1 MIFDLP
7 NSEYF
12 FLFLVISLG
21 LLLGRLEISSISLDF
36 SAVIFIALILGHFGV
51 ELPKIIQD
59 IGLLLFI
66 FTIGIQA
73 GPGFSQSFRRNG
85 LKYILLTLV
94 IISVGFMLSLASIL
108 FLHTEMPLTTGIF
121 NGALT
126 STPGL
131 AAAIEATH
139 SPNAAIGYGI
149 AYPVGVV
156 GVVLFITLV
165 PRFFR
170 INIKK
175 AEIDY
180 ESSLKSTLPNIVTK
194 HFLVENLEITKTIFA
209 ELKHHRPSSHCIAVN
224 IHRKNKTIIPQKDI
238 FLEIGD
244 ILTVIGRDD
253 EMIEVQNFI
262 GKEINLP
269 KKEAVTQDVQWFLIT
284 NKTIVNRTIS
294 SLQLFE
300 NFNASIAVLK
310 RSGIDISP
318 DANTALRFG
327 DRLLIAADKSAI
339 SNIAHLIGNDDKR
352 LSETDFLPITLGII
366 LGVLLGSLTLNFFNI
381 FNFSLGITGGV
392 LLVALVLSA
401 IGKTGP
407 IIWTMSSNA
416 NLLIRELGLLMF
428 LSTVG
433 CNAGSHLMQTIHEQ
447 GFTLFIIGAVI
458 TIVPLFIG
466 WWFGFKVLK
475 LNPLALLGLI
485 TGGMTSTPGLGAASK
500 HSETNIPQIA
510 YATVY
515 PFALVL
521 MIIFS
526 KLLGLF

>member
-1 MIFDLP
+1 MIFELP

-12 FLFLVISLG
+12 FLFLIISLG
-21 LLLGRLEISSISLDF
+21 LLLGRLKLFTISLDF
-36 SAVIFIALILGHFGV
+36 SAVIFIALILGHYGV

-85 LKYILLTLV
+85 LKYIILTLLIV
-94 IISVGFMLSLASIL
+94 SVGFLLSLISIL
-108 FLHTEMPLTTGIF
+108 FLKSNTALITGIF

-149 AYPVGVV
+149 AYPMGVI
-156 GVVLFITLV
+156 GVVLFITLIPKV
-165 PRFFR
+165 LK
-170 INIKK
+170 ISIKN

-180 ESSLKSTLPNIVTK
+180 DKNVRSSLPNISTK
-194 HFLVENLEITKTIFA
+194 HFVVENIEVTKTLFA

-224 IHRKNKTIIPQKDI
+224 IHRKDKTIIPQKNSI
-238 FLEIGD
+238 LELGD
-244 ILTVIGRDD
+244 IVTVIGSDD
-253 EMIEVQNFI
+253 EMVEVEKFI
-262 GKEINLP
+262 GNEVNLP
-269 KKEAVTQDVQWFLIT
+269 KKEATTQDVQWFLVT
-284 NKTIVNRTIS
+284 NKAIVNRTIS
-294 SLQLFE
+294 SLKLFD

-318 DANTALRFG
+318 DENTALRFG
-327 DRLLIAADKSAI
+327 DRLLIAADKTSI
-339 SNIAHLIGNDDKR
+339 SNVAHLIGNDDKR
-352 LSETDFLPITLGII
+352 LSETDFLPITLGIL
-366 LGVLLGSLTLNFFNI
+366 LGVLLGSFTVNFFNL

-392 LLVALVLSA
+392 LLVALILSG

-428 LSTVG
+428 LTTVG
-433 CNAGSHLMQTIHEQ
+433 CNAGSHLTQTIHEH
-447 GFTLFIIGAVI
+447 GFTLFVIGAII
-458 TIVPLFIG
+458 TIFPLIIG
-466 WWFGFKVLK
+466 WWFGSKVLK
-475 LNPLALLGLI
+475 INPLALLGLI
-485 TGGMTSTPGLGAASK
+485 TGAMTSTPGLGAASK
-500 HSETNIPQIA
+500 QSETNIPQIA

-526 KLLGLF
+526 KLLSLF

>member
-1 MIFDLP
+1 MIFELP
-7 NSEYF
+7 NTEYF
-12 FLFLVISLG
+12 YLFLIISVG
-21 LLLGRLEISSISLDF
+21 LLLGRLKISNISLDF
-36 SAVIFIALILGHFGV
+36 SAVIFIALILGHYGI

-73 GPGFSQSFRRNG
+73 GPGFSQSLRRNG
-85 LKYILLTLV
+85 IKYMVLTLV
-94 IISVGFMLSLASIL
+94 IVSIGFLLSLASIL
-108 FLHTEMPLTTGIF
+108 LLHTDMPLTTGLF

-156 GVVLFITLV
+156 GVVLFITLA
-165 PRFFR
+165 PRIFR
-170 INIKK
+170 INIKN
-175 AEIDY
+175 AELEY
-180 ESSLKSTLPNIVTK
+180 ETSVNKSMPKIVTK
-194 HFLVENLEITKTIFA
+194 HFLVENDDITHTIFA
-209 ELKHHRPSSHCIAVN
+209 ELKHHRPSTHCIAVN
-224 IHRKNKTIIPQKDI
+224 IHRKSKTLIPCKDT
-238 FLEIGD
+238 LLQMGD
-244 ILTVIGRDD
+244 ILTVIGRDE
-253 EMIEVQNFI
+253 EMIEVEKYI
-262 GKEINLP
+262 GKEVQLP
-269 KKEAVTQDVQWFLIT
+269 KKESETQDVQWFLVT
-284 NKTIVNRTIS
+284 NKTIVNRSIS
-294 SLQLFE
+294 SLKLFE

-318 DANTALRFG
+318 DSNTQLRFG
-327 DRLLIAADKSAI
+327 DRLLIAADKSSI
-339 SNIAHLIGNDDKR
+339 NNVAHLIGNDAKR

-366 LGVLLGSLTLNFFNI
+366 LGILVGGITFSFFNL
-381 FNFSLGITGGV
+381 FSFSLGITGGV
-392 LLVALVLSA
+392 LLVALILSG

-433 CNAGSHLMQTIHEQ
+433 CNAGAHLSETVEQ
-447 GFTLFIIGAVI
+447 QGLTLFIIGAII
-458 TIVPLFIG
+458 TITPLFVG
-466 WWFGFKVLK
+466 WWFGRKILK

-485 TGGMTSTPGLGAASK
+485 TGGMTSTPGLGAAAK

>member
-1 MIFDLP
+1 MIFELP

-21 LLLGRLEISSISLDF
+21 LLLGRFQIKSISLDF
-36 SAVIFIALILGHFGV
+36 SAVIFIALILGHYGV

-85 LKYILLTLV
+85 FKYIVLTFLIVSIGFLL
-94 IISVGFMLSLASIL
+94 SMGSIL
-108 FLHTEMPLTTGIF
+108 FLDTDTPLTTGIF

-156 GVVLFITLV
+156 GVVLFITLA
-165 PRFFR
+165 PRIYR
-170 INIKK
+170 INIKNT
-175 AEIDY
+175 EVDY
-180 ESSLKSTLPNIVTK
+180 EKNLKKSLPNIVTK
-194 HFLVENLEITKTIFA
+194 HFLVENKDVINTAFA
-209 ELKHHRPSSHCIAVN
+209 ELKHHRPSIHCIVVN
-224 IHRKNKTIIPQKDI
+224 IHRETNTLIPCKDT
-238 FLEIGD
+238 FLKLGD
-244 ILTVIGRDD
+244 IITVIGRDD
-253 EMIEVQNFI
+253 EMIEVEKYI
-262 GKEINLP
+262 GKEVDLP
-269 KKEAVTQDVQWFLIT
+269 KREATTQDVQWFLVT
-284 NKTIVNRTIS
+284 NKTIVNKTIS
-294 SLQLFE
+294 SLKIFE

-318 DANTALRFG
+318 DPNTALRFG
-327 DRLLIAADKSAI
+327 DRLLIAADKTSI
-339 SNIAHLIGNDDKR
+339 NNVAHLIGNDDKR

-366 LGVLLGSLTLNFFNI
+366 LGVLLGSFTINLFNL

-392 LLVALVLSA
+392 LLVALILSG

-416 NLLIRELGLLMF
+416 NMLIRELGLLMF

-433 CNAGSHLMQTIHEQ
+433 CNAGAHLTQTIQEH
-447 GFTLFIIGAVI
+447 GVTLFLVGAII
-458 TIVPLFIG
+458 TITPLLVG
-466 WWFGFKVLK
+466 WWVGSKLLK
-475 LNPLALLGLI
+475 INSLALLGLI

-526 KLLGLF
+526 KLLSLF